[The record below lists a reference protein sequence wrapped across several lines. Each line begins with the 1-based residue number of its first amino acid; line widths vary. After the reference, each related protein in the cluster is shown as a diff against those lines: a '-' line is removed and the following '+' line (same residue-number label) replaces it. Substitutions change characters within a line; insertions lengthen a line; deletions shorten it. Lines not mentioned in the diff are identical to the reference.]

1 MGDDQDM
8 LGCCWT
14 TPSLKQGV
22 LHGRSQS
29 EVEEEMRGAGV
40 LEADIERIAPHRT
53 FPGGRPSTF
62 MLGDRLNAEAL
73 GALVAAHEHKIFL
86 EGVFWNVFSYDQW
99 GVELG
104 KALAKQLGSGQGSE
118 NWTPGSQALKASL

>member
-1 MGDDQDM
+1 M
-8 LGCCWT
+8 
-14 TPSLKQGV
+14 
-22 LHGRSQS
+22 GRSQS

-62 MLGDRLNAEAL
+62 MLGDRLDAEAL

-104 KALAKQLGSGQGSE
+104 KALA
-118 NWTPGSQALKASL
+118 NALIPEIRGEVAEGAHDPSTSKLVSLVRR